1 MNFLYDKI
9 TVMSSFLILCSIL
22 FHYLIFIIL
31 YFQIEGTFQL
41 NTPRHLLGY
50 ERLVSNSE
58 SSHYR
63 NSTFLS
69 LFIMAQPPLHPP
81 EPIKVS
87 KNMKCFKLKIVF
99 IILYIILFIYFNII
113 NICYIIIVL

>member
-1 MNFLYDKI
+1 M
-9 TVMSSFLILCSIL
+9 
-22 FHYLIFIIL
+22 
-31 YFQIEGTFQL
+31 

-69 LFIMAQPPLHPP
+69 LFIMVQPPLHPP
-81 EPIKVS
+81 EPIKV
-87 KNMKCFKLKIVF
+87 
-99 IILYIILFIYFNII
+99 IIFNSYLFIYIL
-113 NICYIIIVL
+113 IIIIMKLSHVNI

>member
-1 MNFLYDKI
+1 MHICFLTIYYI
-9 TVMSSFLILCSIL
+9 
-22 FHYLIFIIL
+22 
-31 YFQIEGTFQL
+31 YFQIEGTFQM

-81 EPIKVS
+81 EPIKVGKI
-87 KNMKCFKLKIVF
+87 KNI
-99 IILYIILFIYFNII
+99 
-113 NICYIIIVL
+113 

>member
-1 MNFLYDKI
+1 M
-9 TVMSSFLILCSIL
+9 
-22 FHYLIFIIL
+22 
-31 YFQIEGTFQL
+31 

-69 LFIMAQPPLHPP
+69 LFIMVQPPLHHP

-87 KNMKCFKLKIVF
+87 KIFKLMNDKIF
-99 IILYIILFIYFNII
+99 TFIYLPFNYSILK
-113 NICYIIIVL
+113 YLSIVLKIIF

>member
-1 MNFLYDKI
+1 MSLVIKLY
-9 TVMSSFLILCSIL
+9 FFC
-22 FHYLIFIIL
+22 
-31 YFQIEGTFQL
+31 FQIEGTFQM

-50 ERLVSNSE
+50 ERHISNSE

-81 EPIKVS
+81 EPIKVNIMLS
-87 KNMKCFKLKIVF
+87 LLKLNKTMTISNNIKNILKLSSNF
-99 IILYIILFIYFNII
+99 YLTF
-113 NICYIIIVL
+113 C

>member
-1 MNFLYDKI
+1 MYNAHDAIEIYVFQY
-9 TVMSSFLILCSIL
+9 SIL
-22 FHYLIFIIL
+22 FYENVLKIN
-31 YFQIEGTFQL
+31 FQIEGTFQL

-81 EPIKVS
+81 EPIKVRE
-87 KNMKCFKLKIVF
+87 
-99 IILYIILFIYFNII
+99 IIQEPTIYHFQI
-113 NICYIIIVL
+113 YSLMY